1 MKASKRSFKCYCA
14 RSLWFHLVWF
24 SERQFGAPHDD
35 LFLFFFPL
43 LPSALP
49 LLFVDSL
56 FSPLCVILL
65 PFPFYNHHVLLRRL
79 QRWWCWVRQLWWPRC
94 VLVCLVWLLLSFALS
109 RSFCFV
115 FVLLPLPPFV
125 GICCED
131 TFFSTWC
138 FPSFFQPALPMV
150 VALEVLHFPFL
161 PPHLSPLPF
170 CSCDWRYHLFA
181 FLVSP
186 LHFIDISF
194 FSFFFQA
201 ALVVIRE
208 LVFVLLLSAWDEA
221 AEGRNGGEGEDRRPS
236 WHWWM
241 GAAEETSL
249 HADCSLS
256 GFPLAHSHVWEEDVE
271 PHVCSFP
278 SFVPSVLSESNIS
291 CWSLIVFSFR
301 ILRRLSWRQHWL
313 CRCLPRFLSF
323 CAILLVI
330 GGVVSS
336 FGFWL
341 SCGSFVVLSLFCL
354 SLVVPFSFFLFLF
367 LFLFASLSF
376 LLQAMA
382 ASQAPVF
389 LFDLFV
395 WDLFFALGRASCLFC
410 FPLPASMMR
419 VCPVLFKGQGTTSL
433 RSMFS

>member
-1 MKASKRSFKCYCA
+1 MYSYGGYSAGGAGCGSCGDRGVCLF
-14 RSLWFHLVWF
+14 VWF
-24 SERQFGAPHDD
+24 DCCFLL
-35 LFLFFFPL
+35 LFLALFVLFSFCFRFPHLLAFVVKTHFFPL
-43 LPSALP
+43 DVFLPFFSPRCLWWWLWRCFIFLSSPLTSPLSPFALVIDVIIY
-49 LLFVDSL
+49 LLFWSRLFTLLTYL
-56 FSPLCVILL
+56 FSL
-65 PFPFYNHHVLLRRL
+65 
-79 QRWWCWVRQLWWPRC
+79 
-94 VLVCLVWLLLSFALS
+94 
-109 RSFCFV
+109 
-115 FVLLPLPPFV
+115 
-125 GICCED
+125 
-131 TFFSTWC
+131 
-138 FPSFFQPALPMV
+138 
-150 VALEVLHFPFL
+150 
-161 PPHLSPLPF
+161 
-170 CSCDWRYHLFA
+170 
-181 FLVSP
+181 
-186 LHFIDISF
+186 
-194 FSFFFQA
+194 SFFFSGGFGGYSGA
-201 ALVVIRE
+201 GICVVVERVGRSGGGKE
-208 LVFVLLLSAWDEA
+208 RRGGGRQEA
-221 AEGRNGGEGEDRRPS
+221 IVTLMDGSSRGNFTSRRLFSQWIPSGSLTCVRGGCG
-236 WHWWM
+236 
-241 GAAEETSL
+241 TSCL
-249 HADCSLS
+249 FFPVVCSLR
-256 GFPLAHSHVWEEDVE
+256 
-271 PHVCSFP
+271 
-278 SFVPSVLSESNIS
+278 VLESNIS

-382 ASQAPVF
+382 ASQALVF
-389 LFDLFV
+389 WFDLFV